1 VTSDTRH
8 YKYGGIKLMDTIL
21 TKKENRIFTIV
32 YMSFIISMY
41 LFFRFYDIE
50 QLDTKLI
57 PYSLVYGYVA
67 IHTIIYFSRNYIIQS
82 RVKSMRLRKL
92 YNPKLFS
99 RYFQFIA
106 LCIIN
111 ILVLLM
117 LLLQKIDYLFVISM
131 IMPLMTKVVNHNTIY
146 ENDEYFILG
155 DFKVSLSDIRH
166 YKKDDL
172 YNIVVSTEHRDYL
185 FSFWSVKKYEVFLGY
200 LSERFCELD
209 LSVSDVT

>member
-1 VTSDTRH
+1 
-8 YKYGGIKLMDTIL
+8 MDTIL

-82 RVKSMRLRKL
+82 RVKSMCLRKL

-99 RYFQFIA
+99 RYFQFYSTMYHQYSCFTNVIIA
-106 LCIIN
+106 EDRLSICN
-111 ILVLLM
+111 FY
-117 LLLQKIDYLFVISM
+117 DYAF
-131 IMPLMTKVVNHNTIY
+131 
-146 ENDEYFILG
+146 ND
-155 DFKVSLSDIRH
+155 
-166 YKKDDL
+166 
-172 YNIVVSTEHRDYL
+172 
-185 FSFWSVKKYEVFLGY
+185 
-200 LSERFCELD
+200 
-209 LSVSDVT
+209 